1 MNSLDNTKKMV
12 VAVKTDS
19 NACPSTDVY
28 LMPITTQNLLSIGVE
43 PKSNLFYE
51 PNWVLIMGV
60 LLAIIVLVII
70 FVLFI
75 LYYKR
80 KQWRI
85 QMPLSIPYRRLH
97 NNTQFEEIS
106 SNTKM
111 LFKRPA

>member
-1 MNSLDNTKKMV
+1 M
-12 VAVKTDS
+12 
-19 NACPSTDVY
+19 
-28 LMPITTQNLLSIGVE
+28 E

-60 LLAIIVLVII
+60 LFAIIVLVMI

-85 QMPLSIPYRRLH
+85 QMPVSIPYRRLH
-97 NNTQFEEIS
+97 MNTQFEEIS
-106 SNTKM
+106 ANTKT
-111 LFKRPA
+111 LFKRPAEDDSDTEGLSSSH